1 MGLPRTPPHGNVFR
15 TKLLLDAS
23 TKPAENDDPRLRSDI
38 ENHRLR
44 LPSHRAADAQGVV
57 ADYLRELYAH
67 LQTKVI
73 KDLGRE
79 VFESTPMDVWLTVPA
94 TWSDQAQ
101 NSTKEAALEAGF
113 GGRPGDTISIMFEP
127 EAAAVAVLK
136 QMTLPEALNKPSV
149 CISTP
154 APELVECADP
164 DVAW

>member
-1 MGLPRTPPHGNVFR
+1 MVMCSW

-44 LPSHRAADAQGVV
+44 LPSHRDAQGVV

-73 KDLGRE
+73 KDLGKE
-79 VFESTPMDVWLTVPA
+79 VFDSTPMDVWLTVPA
-94 TWSDQAQ
+94 TWSDHAQ

-136 QMTLPEALNKPSV
+136 QMTHPEALNKPSV
-149 CISTP
+149 CLSIPSL
-154 APELVECADP
+154 ELVECADS
-164 DVAW
+164 DIAR